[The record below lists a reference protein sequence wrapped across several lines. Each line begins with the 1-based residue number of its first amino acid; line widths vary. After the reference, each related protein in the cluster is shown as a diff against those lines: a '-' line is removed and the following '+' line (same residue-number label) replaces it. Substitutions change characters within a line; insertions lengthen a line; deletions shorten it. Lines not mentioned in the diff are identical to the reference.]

1 MTAPAE
7 DEDLQTFLHLR
18 KVETGGLSTQQAARL
33 QRTRSDTSNK
43 HSSILVA
50 DDARDTRRIIVQML
64 TKLGYENLC
73 EAQDGEATMEILRR
87 QEFDLLILDIEMPRM
102 DGFGVLGALKA
113 DPALCHLPVIVASG
127 LNQLDAVV
135 KCIELGAEDFLPK
148 PVNPVILHARIAA
161 CLERKR
167 LRDFERLQLL
177 ESQLE
182 RQLLEIEKEKSERL
196 LLNIL
201 PVAIAER
208 LKRESGIIAERH
220 ASVTVLFADIIDFT
234 SFANHTDPE
243 ELVSLLNDL
252 FSRFDQV
259 AERHGLEKIKTI
271 GDSYLVVGGLLD
283 PKSNH
288 AVAVAEMALEMLTA
302 LGELNRER
310 GTSLCLRIGLNSGPV
325 VAGVIGRKKFAYDLW
340 GAAVNVANRMQSSG
354 LPNKIQVPAGM
365 IELLGDKFLL
375 TERGV
380 VDCKGLGQIRT
391 YLLESRTA
399 PAVAAPAPALTPE
412 SRPAD

>member
-1 MTAPAE
+1 MSVPGDA
-7 DEDLQTFLHLR
+7 DDLRTFLHLR
-18 KVETGGLSTQQAARL
+18 RTETGGLSADQAARL
-33 QRTRSDTSNK
+33 QRTRSDTTNK

-50 DDARDTRRIIVQML
+50 DDSRDTRRVITMTL
-64 TKLGYENLC
+64 RKLGYENVC
-73 EAQDGEATMEILRR
+73 EAEDGAVALDILRR
-87 QEFDLLILDIEMPRM
+87 QEFDLLVLDIEMPRM
-102 DGFGVLGALKA
+102 DGFDVLASLKA
-113 DPALCHLPVIVASG
+113 DPGLCHLPVIVASG
-127 LNQLDAVV
+127 LSELDAVV

-148 PVNPVILHARIAA
+148 PVNAVILQARIAA
-161 CLERKR
+161 SLERKR

-182 RQLLEIEKEKSERL
+182 RQLLVIEKEKSERL

-201 PVAIAER
+201 PVAIADR

-220 ASVTVLFADIIDFT
+220 ASVTVLFADLIDFT
-234 SFANHTDPE
+234 NFTNQTDPE

-252 FSRFDQV
+252 FSRFDHI

-271 GDSYLVVGGLLD
+271 GDSYLVVGGLLE
-283 PKSNH
+283 PRPNH
-288 AVAVAEMALEMLTA
+288 AEAVAEMALEMLTA
-302 LGELNRER
+302 LADLNRER

-354 LPNKIQVPAGM
+354 LPNRIQVPAGM
-365 IELLGDKFLL
+365 IELLNGKFLL

-380 VDCKGLGQIRT
+380 VDCKGLGKIKT
-391 YLLESRTA
+391 YLLEA
-399 PAVAAPAPALTPE
+399 KTPE
-412 SRPAD
+412 KVP

>member
-1 MTAPAE
+1 MTAPADE
-7 DEDLQTFLHLR
+7 EDLRTYLHLR
-18 KVETGGLSTQQAARL
+18 KVETGGLSAQQAARL
-33 QRTRSDTSNK
+33 QRTRSDTTNK

-50 DDARDTRRIIVQML
+50 DDSRDTRRVIVQTL

-73 EAQDGEATMEILRR
+73 EAQDGSEAMEILRR
-87 QEFDLLILDIEMPRM
+87 QEFDLLVLDIEMPKM
-102 DGFGVLGALKA
+102 DGYDVLGALKA

-161 CLERKR
+161 SLERKR

-234 SFANHTDPE
+234 SFANLTDPE
-243 ELVSLLNDL
+243 DLVSLLNDL

-271 GDSYLVVGGLLD
+271 GDSYLVVGGLLN

-302 LGELNRER
+302 LGELNQER
-310 GTSLCLRIGLNSGPV
+310 GTNLSLRIGLNSGPV

-354 LPNKIQVPAGM
+354 LPNRIQVPAGM

-391 YLLESRTA
+391 YLLDRRKDSGTEASA
-399 PAVAAPAPALTPE
+399 PAGPAESPPAA
-412 SRPAD
+412 